1 MPEQFQLIIYDEG
14 ETFVGTLEELLEQ
27 FEYYDMES
35 LDENGS
41 LRFARISNLKK
52 ELNIWDFF
60 NKKYSIKTDSI

>member
-1 MPEQFQLIIYDEG
+1 MPEQFQLIIFDEG

-27 FEYYDMES
+27 FEDYDMES

-60 NKKYSIKTDSI
+60 NRKYSIKTDSI

>member
-27 FEYYDMES
+27 FEDYDMES

-60 NKKYSIKTDSI
+60 NRKYSIKTDSI

>member
-1 MPEQFQLIIYDEG
+1 MPEQFQLIIFDEG

-27 FEYYDMES
+27 FEDYDMES